1 MWMWGPSRG
10 SLKSHHGG
18 GSLRKLITVLLYTG
32 LLVGCTSTTEFDE
45 ALSASQDSQGVQ
57 AEASPDLNEDVT
69 PPSTPGRVVETPT
82 QTIEMLAEQYP
93 EPWAVELTEIALM
106 LAESSSDSA
115 FPMDLASSPNTKL
128 DYSLVAEQK
137 VGNAT
142 KIWGRFFESDIP
154 IAVSVIHPSDKDWF
168 LERWEDL
175 GKDNSGQYWW
185 GKTVGMGG
193 GGGVGWNDTDQI
205 PHMWLMFSERYKPV
219 NLSGDFF
226 VHEATHFFQVLAF
239 GDSLGGQVGSCWIG
253 EGSAEFMGLASKYTG
268 KFGSLED
275 DLALN
280 LKEYSRFRASR
291 AEGILRRYE
300 DKGISVADGLRYDI
314 LVMQGGDADCANRT
328 GAMLGYYLGMFV
340 AEKFVIDFGLEAL
353 ADFFTLLRDQSI
365 PWAFEQETGQG
376 YETWVSRDLVP
387 YLETEFVAISKP

>member
-1 MWMWGPSRG
+1 M
-10 SLKSHHGG
+10 GG
-18 GSLRKLITVLLYTG
+18 ILRKLITLLLSTS
-32 LLVGCTSTTEFDE
+32 LLIGCTSTADFGEGS
-45 ALSASQDSQGVQ
+45 SASQDSPGVQ
-57 AEASPDLNEDVT
+57 SEASPDLNEDANS
-69 PPSTPGRVVETPT
+69 PSTPGSAVETPT
-82 QTIEMLAEQYP
+82 QTIEMLAEEYP
-93 EPWAVELTEIALM
+93 EPWAVELTEIALL

-115 FPMDLASSPNTKL
+115 FPMDLASSPHTEL
-128 DYSLVAEQK
+128 EYSLVAEQK

-142 KIWGRFFESDIP
+142 KIWARFFESDIP

-168 LERWEDL
+168 LQRWEEL
-175 GKDNSGQYWW
+175 GKDNSGEYWW

-205 PHMWLMFSERYKPV
+205 PHMWLMFSERFKPV

-253 EGSAEFMGLASKYTG
+253 EGSAEFVGLASKYSG

-280 LKEYSRFRASR
+280 LREYSRFRASR
-291 AEGILRRYE
+291 AEGILKRYE
-300 DKGISVADGLRYDI
+300 DNGISLTDGLRDDI
-314 LVMQGGDADCANRT
+314 LVMQRSDVDCANRT

-340 AEKFVIDFGLEAL
+340 TEKFVIDFGLEAL
-353 ADFFTLLRDQSI
+353 ADFFTRLRDQPI
-365 PWAFEQETGQG
+365 PRAFEQETGQG
-376 YETWVSRDLVP
+376 YDAWVSRNLVP
-387 YLETEFVAISKP
+387 YLETEFVAIQ

>member
-1 MWMWGPSRG
+1 M
-10 SLKSHHGG
+10 
-18 GSLRKLITVLLYTG
+18 RKLITLLLSTS
-32 LLVGCTSTTEFDE
+32 LLIGCTSTADFGEVS
-45 ALSASQDSQGVQ
+45 SAIQDSQRVEAEVSPELDEDGV
-57 AEASPDLNEDVT
+57 S
-69 PPSTPGRVVETPT
+69 PSTTGSSVETPT
-82 QTIEMLAEQYP
+82 QTIEMLAEEYP
-93 EPWAVELTEIALM
+93 EPWAVELTEIALL

-115 FPMDLASSPNTKL
+115 FPMDLASSPNMEL
-128 DYSLVAEQK
+128 EYSLVAEQK

-168 LERWEDL
+168 LQRWEEL
-175 GKDNSGQYWW
+175 GKDNSGEYWW

-205 PHMWLMFSERYKPV
+205 PHMWLMFSERFKPV

-226 VHEATHFFQVLAF
+226 VHEATHFFQILAF

-253 EGSAEFMGLASKYTG
+253 EGSAEFVGLASKYSG

-280 LKEYSRFRASR
+280 LREYSRFRASR

-300 DKGISVADGLRYDI
+300 DNGISLTDGLRDDI
-314 LVMQGGDADCANRT
+314 LVMQRSDVDCANRT

-340 AEKFVIDFGLEAL
+340 TEKFVIDFGLEAL
-353 ADFFTLLRDQSI
+353 ADFFARLRDQPI
-365 PWAFEQETGQG
+365 PRAFELETGQG
-376 YETWVSRDLVP
+376 YDAWVSRNLVP
-387 YLETEFVAISKP
+387 YLETEFVAIQ

>member
-1 MWMWGPSRG
+1 M
-10 SLKSHHGG
+10 
-18 GSLRKLITVLLYTG
+18 RKLITLLLSTS
-32 LLVGCTSTTEFDE
+32 LLIGCTSTADFGEGS
-45 ALSASQDSQGVQ
+45 SASQDSPGVQ
-57 AEASPDLNEDVT
+57 SEASPDLNEDAT
-69 PPSTPGRVVETPT
+69 SPSTPGSAVETPT
-82 QTIEMLAEQYP
+82 QTIEMLAEEYP
-93 EPWAVELTEIALM
+93 EPWAVELTEIALL

-115 FPMDLASSPNTKL
+115 FPMDLASSPNMEL
-128 DYSLVAEQK
+128 EYSLVAEQK

-168 LERWEDL
+168 LQRWEEL
-175 GKDNSGQYWW
+175 GKDNSGEYWW

-205 PHMWLMFSERYKPV
+205 PHMWLMFSERFKPV

-226 VHEATHFFQVLAF
+226 VHESTHFFQILAF

-253 EGSAEFMGLASKYTG
+253 EGSAEFVGLASKYSG

-280 LKEYSRFRASR
+280 LREYSRFRASR

-300 DKGISVADGLRYDI
+300 DNGISLTDGLRDDI
-314 LVMQGGDADCANRT
+314 LVMQRSDVDCANRT

-340 AEKFVIDFGLEAL
+340 TEKFVIDFGLEAL
-353 ADFFTLLRDQSI
+353 ADFFARLRDQPI
-365 PWAFEQETGQG
+365 PRAFELETGQG
-376 YETWVSRDLVP
+376 YDAWVSRNLVP
-387 YLETEFVAISKP
+387 YLETEFVAIQ